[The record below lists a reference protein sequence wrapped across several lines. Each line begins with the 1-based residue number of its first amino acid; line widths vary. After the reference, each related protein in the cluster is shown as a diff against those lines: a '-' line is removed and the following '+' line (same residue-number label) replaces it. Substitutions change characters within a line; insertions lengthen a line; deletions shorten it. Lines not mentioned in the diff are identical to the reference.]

1 MSVLGSI
8 SGAIKGIGGFLLNTH
23 MVNALVKFLTYIPQ
37 VVLFVDKVGDIV
49 LQLTGKKVPSADKKT
64 LAMELVREAILTS
77 ELVSGKEIIDEDLFT
92 ESLSKIV
99 DGVVGIKNATK

>member
-8 SGAIKGIGGFLLNTH
+8 SGAIKGIGGFLLNTQ
-23 MVNALVKFLTYIPQ
+23 NALVKFLTYIPQ
-37 VVLFVDKVGDIV
+37 VVLFVDKVGDVV

-64 LAMELVREAILTS
+64 LAMELIKEAILTS
-77 ELVSGKEIIDEDLFT
+77 ELVSGKEIINEDLFT
-92 ESLSKIV
+92 ESLSKVV

>member
-37 VVLFVDKVGDIV
+37 VVLFVDKVGDVV
-49 LQLTGKKVPSADKKT
+49 LQLTGKKVPQRIRKP
-64 LAMELVREAILTS
+64 R
-77 ELVSGKEIIDEDLFT
+77 
-92 ESLSKIV
+92 
-99 DGVVGIKNATK
+99 DGIGTRGDSYQ